1 MGNDLG
7 VDPGAIAI
15 VVIIVVVL
23 PVAVLMGGAVLSS
36 LLGWTL
42 YKEAETVHDGSE
54 YVELNK

>member
-1 MGNDLG
+1 M
-7 VDPGAIAI
+7 DPGAIAI